1 MSDKNLNPFILFKNW
16 FESASE
22 KEINDPNAMCL
33 STVDNNNCPH
43 SRMVLLKGY
52 NESGFRFFTN
62 YESNKSID
70 IEQNKNVALNFHWK
84 SLQRQ
89 IRIEGLIDKLNS
101 DQSDEYY
108 NSRHYM
114 SRIGAWASDQSRPLK
129 NREEL
134 EEKIEM
140 YKEKYPDENS
150 VPRPPH
156 LGEVLS
162 LNLKN
167 LSFGQDM
174 PHRIHQ
180 RDIFELNNQEWVKQ
194 TLNP

>member
-1 MSDKNLNPFILFKNW
+1 MSDKNLNPFILFQNW

-52 NESGFRFFTN
+52 DESGFRFFTN

-89 IRIEGLIDKLNS
+89 IRIEGLIDKLNT
-101 DQSDEYY
+101 DESDEYY

-134 EEKIEM
+134 EKKMRCIKKSILM
-140 YKEKYPDENS
+140 KTTFHD
-150 VPRPPH
+150 H
-156 LGEVLS
+156 LIGEVLS

-167 LSFGQDM
+167 LNFGKIC
-174 PHRIHQ
+174 HTVFIKE
-180 RDIFELNNQEWVKQ
+180 IFLN
-194 TLNP
+194 

>member
-1 MSDKNLNPFILFKNW
+1 MSDKNLNPFILFQNW

-52 NESGFRFFTN
+52 DESGFRFFTN

-70 IEQNKNVALNFHWK
+70 IEQNKNVSLNFHWK

-101 DQSDEYY
+101 NESDKYY

-140 YKEKYPDENS
+140 YKKKYPDENN

-156 LGEVLS
+156 WGGFVIKPIKFE
-162 LNLKN
+162 
-167 LSFGQDM
+167 FWQDM
-174 PHRIHQ
+174 PFRLHDRVEFKKTKKGWES
-180 RDIFELNNQEWVKQ
+180 RNLY
-194 TLNP
+194 P